1 MSTNTL
7 KFTLDNIIYNCTTN
21 GKDDIQMILPRRYPS
36 SKVYT
41 SRLTKERSVILEPS
55 NPVTIS
61 VILTNKSKSLVPK
74 INISSEDK
82 KAKIKLNKQINTYPD
97 SSCMFTFTTTDGGA
111 SWLVN
116 FIDYSGKSFQSDGI
130 QSINNKSGSNVIL
143 DASDIHLSGETG
155 PTIIEQFQAV
165 ETKIIES
172 KTEIKNEVTNEII
185 TELPNMIKIQ
195 IQDTEIIAEKI

>member
-1 MSTNTL
+1 
-7 KFTLDNIIYNCTTN
+7 
-21 GKDDIQMILPRRYPS
+21 
-36 SKVYT
+36 
-41 SRLTKERSVILEPS
+41 
-55 NPVTIS
+55 
-61 VILTNKSKSLVPK
+61 
-74 INISSEDK
+74 
-82 KAKIKLNKQINTYPD
+82 
-97 SSCMFTFTTTDGGA
+97 MFTFTTTDGGA

-116 FIDYSGKSFQSDGI
+116 FIDYSGKSSQSDGI

-195 IQDTEIIAEKI
+195 LQDTEIIAEKI

>member
-36 SKVYT
+36 SKIYT
-41 SRLTKERSVILEPS
+41 SRFTKERSVILEPS

-82 KAKIKLNKQINTYPD
+82 KAKIKFNKQINTYPD
-97 SSCMFTFTTTDGGA
+97 SSCMFTFTTTDGGV

-116 FIDYSGKSFQSDGI
+116 FIDYSGKSSQSDGI

-143 DASDIHLSGETG
+143 DSSDIHLSGETG
-155 PTIIEQFQAV
+155 PTIIEQFQVV

-195 IQDTEIIAEKI
+195 LQDTEIIAEKI

>member
-41 SRLTKERSVILEPS
+41 SRFTKERSVILEPS

-111 SWLVN
+111 NWLVN
-116 FIDYSGKSFQSDGI
+116 FIDYSGKSSQSDGI

-143 DASDIHLSGETG
+143 DASDIYLSGKTG

-195 IQDTEIIAEKI
+195 LQDTEIIAEKI